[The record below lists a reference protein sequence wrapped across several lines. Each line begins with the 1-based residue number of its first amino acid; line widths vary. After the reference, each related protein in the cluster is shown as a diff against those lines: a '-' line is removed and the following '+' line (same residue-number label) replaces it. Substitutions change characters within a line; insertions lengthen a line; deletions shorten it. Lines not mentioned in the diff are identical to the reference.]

1 MLLLLISRTP
11 ISFIKSSQTEIL
23 TEVQT
28 SHSCFQSYLKKN
40 KLIKLKV
47 KKKTNFKLLKR
58 KQ

>member
-28 SHSCFQSYLKKN
+28 SYSCFQSFLKKKKIN
-40 KLIKLKV
+40 LKV
-47 KKKTNFKLLKR
+47 RKKN
-58 KQ
+58 